1 MIEDDRTTDDDTH
14 VVPNPN
20 APVYMLRTVQ
30 QHHVQL
36 SAMADQKAGFLI
48 GGMVVLLGIVVSTAS
63 RFPSPTIIALGIT
76 TLVVL
81 WLAVLAVAPRQ
92 FTPDGARPN
101 TLFFGGFAQMD
112 EDEFVDRHLELM
124 RSETRIEEAMLRD
137 IHQMGRYLAE
147 VKFRYLGLAYRA
159 TLIGAG
165 ITIVVGVLELTG
177 VIPSMT

>member
-1 MIEDDRTTDDDTH
+1 MDQRIGDDTH
-14 VVPNPN
+14 VEPNPN

-30 QHHVQL
+30 KHHVQL

-63 RFPSPTIIALGIT
+63 RFPSPTIITLGIT

-81 WLAVLAVAPRQ
+81 WFAVMAVAPRT
-92 FTPDGARPN
+92 FTPSGARPN

-112 EDEFVDRHLELM
+112 EDTFIAEHLELM
-124 RSETRIEEAMLRD
+124 RSEARIEEAMLRD
-137 IHQMGRYLAE
+137 IHQMGRYLAD
-147 VKFRYLGLAYRA
+147 VKFRYLGWAYRA

-165 ITIVVGVLELTG
+165 VTIVIGVLELTG
-177 VIPSMT
+177 IIPAMG